1 MADQQGNESGGEDE
15 EYVELDLDKTL
26 TWTGNAVSIQAG
38 GEFRLPLIV
47 PHPSI
52 LAIQFEVEGGGD
64 IEFSLTFQDDQEESS
79 STLVE
84 PVRVADRE
92 GQLDIDTTGV
102 CEILWSNHH
111 AWMSSKVLSYQ
122 MQLAPKVNT
131 QMRKFRAA
139 VIAAADDFRV
149 LMAAEAADEVDRNM
163 RSLKQRTSEMQTAV
177 QGCKQKEQEAA
188 ARHERYL
195 KHVQRL
201 EEEVAAAKAHAD
213 QAAVDLAAAHREALQ
228 HERRLTLMQSL
239 RELDDQI
246 DEPMLATLRQAS
258 EALELLFE
266 AYAGAMYPQEPEADD
281 GEGGSSELR
290 IDRAELIHL
299 LQDFEAMGRGG
310 PPDGLSGVF
319 VGCGMALNPAEFQRC
334 VARAALVLA
343 PVDEN
348 AIADGTTV
356 APTADEK
363 LRWLLRQL
371 PERIATTKLPVLDVQ
386 RRVRVLAAAEHLQS
400 LLG

>member
-1 MADQQGNESGGEDE
+1 
-15 EYVELDLDKTL
+15 
-26 TWTGNAVSIQAG
+26 VSIQAG

-64 IEFSLTFQDDQEESS
+64 IEFSLTFQDDQEETS

-131 QMRKFRAA
+131 QMRKFRSA
-139 VIAAADDFRV
+139 VISAADDYRV
-149 LMAAEAADEVDRNM
+149 LMAAEAADEVDRSM
-163 RSLKQRTSEMQTAV
+163 RSLKQRTAELQTQV
-177 QGCKQKEQEAA
+177 QASKEKELAAA

-195 KHVQRL
+195 GHVKKL
-201 EEEVAAAKAHAD
+201 EEEVAAAKKHAE
-213 QAAVDLAAAHREALQ
+213 QAAADLAGTQRATLLLDRQ
-228 HERRLTLMQSL
+228 HATMLSL
-239 RELDDQI
+239 RSLDDQI
-246 DEPMLATLRQAS
+246 DEKMLGTLRTAD

-266 AYAGAMYPQEPEADD
+266 AYAGAMYPQEAPEGEEA
-281 GEGGSSELR
+281 EGGSSELR

-299 LQDFEAMGRGG
+299 LQDFEAMGRAA
-310 PPDGLSGVF
+310 PPEGLSGVF
-319 VGCGMALNPAEFQRC
+319 VGCGMALNPAEFKRC
-334 VARAALVLA
+334 LARAALVLA
-343 PVDEN
+343 PVDQD
-348 AIADGTTV
+348 AAV
-356 APTADEK
+356 APSAEQK
-363 LRWLLRQL
+363 LVWLLRQL

-400 LLG
+400 LLS